1 MNREGFS
8 MHAFKHMIYLL
19 CLAVLA
25 ACAGAPTQQ
34 MADARMELKA
44 AEEAGAKENAQ
55 ESLLRARKT
64 LSIAEQQLELGNYYD
79 ARVAADKSRDEATNA
94 RLVALAIT
102 SAKEVIA
109 RAQKINADLTT
120 AREALQAAQQ
130 AAQLNKMDRA
140 LSEAIRAE
148 ELAIKEE
155 RNAKAKN
162 E

>member
-1 MNREGFS
+1 
-8 MHAFKHMIYLL
+8 MHAFKQVIYLL
-19 CLAVLA
+19 CLTMLG

-79 ARVAADKSRDEATNA
+79 ARVAADKARDEASNA

-102 SAKEVIA
+102 HAKEIIA
-109 RAQKINADLTT
+109 RAQKINADL
-120 AREALQAAQQ
+120 AAAQQALQAAQE
-130 AAQLNKMDRA
+130 AARLNKMERA
-140 LSEAIRAE
+140 LSEAIQAE
-148 ELAIKEE
+148 ELAIKAEKH
-155 RNAKAKN
+155 AKEKN
-162 E
+162 EQ